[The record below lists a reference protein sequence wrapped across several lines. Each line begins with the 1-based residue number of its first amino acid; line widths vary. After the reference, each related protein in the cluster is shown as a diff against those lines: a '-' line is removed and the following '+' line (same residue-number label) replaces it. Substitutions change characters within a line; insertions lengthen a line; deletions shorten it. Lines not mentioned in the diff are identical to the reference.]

1 MRVTVNACMT
11 VLALSLCACGGGSKS
26 SNPPTGPQPLKDTIQ
41 SLEDSGKIPKLDRSN
56 DLLGPDANSNGV
68 RDDIDAWIAALPIT
82 DAQKKAAHQE
92 AAQHQATL
100 TIDLKDKAALQAS
113 GDRGMASTKCIGDVF
128 MPKYQDGYDLST
140 KIEAITFNTKE
151 RSMRYMDYNQARSG
165 SSTTY
170 PQGNTCLP

>member
-1 MRVTVNACMT
+1 MQLARACS
-11 VLALSLCACGGGSKS
+11 VLCTCLLLTACGGGSKS
-26 SNPPTGPQPLKDTIQ
+26 ASQPASPQTLKETIQ
-41 SLEDSGKIPKLDRSN
+41 SLEASGKIPKLDRSN

-68 RDDIDAWIAALPIT
+68 RDDIDAWIEALPIT
-82 DAQKKAAHQE
+82 DAQKKAARQE
-92 AAQHQATL
+92 AAQHQAIL
-100 TIDLKDKAALQAS
+100 TVDLKDKAALQAS

-128 MPKYQDGYDLST
+128 IPKYQDGYNLST
-140 KIEAITFNTKE
+140 KLEAITFNTKE